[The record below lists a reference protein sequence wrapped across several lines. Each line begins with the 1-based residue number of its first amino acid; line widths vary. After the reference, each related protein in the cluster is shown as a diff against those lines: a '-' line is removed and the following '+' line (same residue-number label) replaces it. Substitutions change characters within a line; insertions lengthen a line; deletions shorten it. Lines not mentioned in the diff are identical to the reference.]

1 MATRKGNRVLDYA
14 NTRLKC
20 SDKIA
25 SIGAHSARIGGFTMK
40 KKLRLLIFLCLLV
53 CLTGCKVTIGGS
65 IEEMQSRFKVLE
77 RLYPTENVESLF
89 EKFPDGFSVV
99 NLWIYDNTELS
110 VEVKGNPD
118 THQVTGV
125 IVQRPIQVEENMVE
139 EYKKAIYF
147 DNGQMKMEDGSQVP
161 EEFKDFR
168 FLFQSFHFKES
179 FFETATYNAKKT
191 SYTPGTSNYFI
202 SYYAKNEEL
211 AKYLKVPEDS
221 QLKVQFDGDFK
232 DDEEHKF
239 KRTISIE
246 ATKQIILVSE
256 IIRAE

>member
-1 MATRKGNRVLDYA
+1 
-14 NTRLKC
+14 
-20 SDKIA
+20 
-25 SIGAHSARIGGFTMK
+25 MK
-40 KKLRLLIFLCLLV
+40 KVRFLSILCLII
-53 CLTGCKVTIGGS
+53 CLAGCKITIGGS

-77 RLYPTENVESLF
+77 RLYPTENVEGLF

-125 IVQRPIQVEENMVE
+125 IVRRPIQVEENMVE

-221 QLKVQFDGDFK
+221 QLKVQFEGDLQA
-232 DDEEHKF
+232 DEEHRF
-239 KRTISIE
+239 TRTIDVE
-246 ATKQIILVSE
+246 AVDSRKSFFEKIH
-256 IIRAE
+256 AE

>member
-1 MATRKGNRVLDYA
+1 
-14 NTRLKC
+14 
-20 SDKIA
+20 
-25 SIGAHSARIGGFTMK
+25 MK
-40 KKLRLLIFLCLLV
+40 KKVRLLIFLCLLV

-77 RLYPTENVESLF
+77 RLYPIENVEDLF

-99 NLWIYDNTELS
+99 NLWLYNNTELR

-118 THQVTGV
+118 THQVTGI
-125 IVQRPIQVEENMVE
+125 IVQRPIQVEENMPQKYE
-139 EYKKAIYF
+139 KAIYF
-147 DNGQMKMEDGSQVP
+147 ENGQMKMEDGSQVP
-161 EEFKDFR
+161 KEFKDFR

-202 SYYAKNEEL
+202 SYYAKNAEL

-221 QLKVQFDGDFK
+221 QLKVQFEGDLQ
-232 DDEEHKF
+232 DDEEHRFTRIVDVEDVDSRKSF
-239 KRTISIE
+239 FEKIH
-246 ATKQIILVSE
+246 
-256 IIRAE
+256 AE

>member
-1 MATRKGNRVLDYA
+1 
-14 NTRLKC
+14 
-20 SDKIA
+20 
-25 SIGAHSARIGGFTMK
+25 MK
-40 KKLRLLIFLCLLV
+40 KKLRLLIFLCLLA
-53 CLTGCKVTIGGS
+53 CLTGCKVTISGS
-65 IEEMQSRFKVLE
+65 IEDMQSHFKVLE
-77 RLYPTENVESLF
+77 RLYPTENVEDLF
-89 EKFPDGFSVV
+89 EKFPNGFEVV
-99 NLWIYDNTELS
+99 NMMIHKNKELR
-110 VEVKGNPD
+110 VEVKGD
-118 THQVTGV
+118 SATHKVTG
-125 IVQRPIQVEENMVE
+125 IIAQRAVQVKENMPE
-139 EYKKAIYF
+139 KYEKAIYF
-147 DNGQMKMEDGSQVP
+147 EKGQMKMEDGSEVP
-161 EEFKDFR
+161 EEFKNFR

-179 FFETATYNAKKT
+179 FFDTATFNVKKT
-191 SYTPGTSNYFI
+191 HYTPGTSNYFI

>member
-1 MATRKGNRVLDYA
+1 
-14 NTRLKC
+14 
-20 SDKIA
+20 
-25 SIGAHSARIGGFTMK
+25 MK

-77 RLYPTENVESLF
+77 RLYPTENVEDLF

-118 THQVTGV
+118 THQVTGI
-125 IVQRPIQVEENMVE
+125 IVQRPIQVEENMPQK
-139 EYKKAIYF
+139 YKKAIYF

-168 FLFQSFHFKES
+168 FLFQSFHFEES
-179 FFETATYNAKKT
+179 FFDTATYNAKKT

-202 SYYAKNEEL
+202 SYYAKNAEL

-221 QLKVQFDGDFK
+221 QLKVQFEGDLQA
-232 DDEEHKF
+232 DEEHRF
-239 KRTISIE
+239 TRIVDVE
-246 ATKQIILVSE
+246 AVDSRKSFFEKIH
-256 IIRAE
+256 AE

>member
-1 MATRKGNRVLDYA
+1 
-14 NTRLKC
+14 
-20 SDKIA
+20 
-25 SIGAHSARIGGFTMK
+25 MK
-40 KKLRLLIFLCLLV
+40 KKLRLLIFLCLLA

-77 RLYPTENVESLF
+77 RLYPTENVEDLF

-99 NLWIYDNTELS
+99 NLWLYNNTELR

-118 THQVTGV
+118 THQVTGI
-125 IVQRPIQVEENMVE
+125 IVQRPIQVEENMPE
-139 EYKKAIYF
+139 KYKKAIYF
-147 DNGQMKMEDGSQVP
+147 EKGQMKMEDGSQVP
-161 EEFKDFR
+161 KEFKDFR

-202 SYYAKNEEL
+202 SYYAKNAEL

-221 QLKVQFDGDFK
+221 QLKVQFEGDLQA
-232 DDEEHKF
+232 DEEHRF
-239 KRTISIE
+239 TRIVDVE
-246 ATKQIILVSE
+246 AVDSRKSFFEKIH
-256 IIRAE
+256 AE

>member
-1 MATRKGNRVLDYA
+1 
-14 NTRLKC
+14 
-20 SDKIA
+20 
-25 SIGAHSARIGGFTMK
+25 MK
-40 KKLRLLIFLCLLV
+40 KMRFLSILCLIL
-53 CLTGCKVTIGGS
+53 CLAGCKVTIGGS

-77 RLYPTENVESLF
+77 QLYPTENVEDLF

-99 NLWIYDNTELS
+99 NLWLSDNTELR

-118 THQVTGV
+118 THQVTGI

-139 EYKKAIYF
+139 EYEKAIYF
-147 DNGQMKMEDGSQVP
+147 EKGQMKMEDGSQVP

-179 FFETATYNAKKT
+179 FFDTATYNAKKT

-221 QLKVQFDGDFK
+221 QLKIQFGGDIK
-232 DDEEHKF
+232 DDEEHRF
-239 KRTISIE
+239 KRTIRIE
-246 ATKQIILVSE
+246 PTEQIILASE
-256 IIRAE
+256 IVRAE

>member
-1 MATRKGNRVLDYA
+1 
-14 NTRLKC
+14 
-20 SDKIA
+20 
-25 SIGAHSARIGGFTMK
+25 MK
-40 KKLRLLIFLCLLV
+40 KKLRLLIFLCLLA
-53 CLTGCKVTIGGS
+53 CLTGCKVTISGS
-65 IEEMQSRFKVLE
+65 IEDMQSHFKVLE
-77 RLYPTENVESLF
+77 RLYPTENVEDLF

-99 NLWIYDNTELS
+99 NLWLSDNTELR

-118 THQVTGV
+118 THQVTGI

-139 EYKKAIYF
+139 EYEKAIYF
-147 DNGQMKMEDGSQVP
+147 EKDQMKMEDGSQVP

-179 FFETATYNAKKT
+179 FFDTATYNAKKT

-202 SYYAKNEEL
+202 SYYVKNEEL

-221 QLKVQFDGDFK
+221 QLKIQFGGDIK
-232 DDEEHKF
+232 DDEEHRF

-246 ATKQIILVSE
+246 ATEQIMLVSE

>member
-1 MATRKGNRVLDYA
+1 
-14 NTRLKC
+14 
-20 SDKIA
+20 
-25 SIGAHSARIGGFTMK
+25 
-40 KKLRLLIFLCLLV
+40 
-53 CLTGCKVTIGGS
+53 
-65 IEEMQSRFKVLE
+65 
-77 RLYPTENVESLF
+77 
-89 EKFPDGFSVV
+89 
-99 NLWIYDNTELS
+99 
-110 VEVKGNPD
+110 
-118 THQVTGV
+118 
-125 IVQRPIQVEENMVE
+125 
-139 EYKKAIYF
+139 
-147 DNGQMKMEDGSQVP
+147 MKMEDGSEVP
-161 EEFKDFR
+161 EEFKNFR
-168 FLFQSFHFKES
+168 FLFQSFHFEES
-179 FFETATYNAKKT
+179 FFDMATFNVKKT

>member
-1 MATRKGNRVLDYA
+1 
-14 NTRLKC
+14 
-20 SDKIA
+20 
-25 SIGAHSARIGGFTMK
+25 MK

-77 RLYPTENVESLF
+77 RLYPTENVEDLF

-125 IVQRPIQVEENMVE
+125 IVRRPIQVEENMVE

-168 FLFQSFHFKES
+168 FLFQSFHFEES
-179 FFETATYNAKKT
+179 FFDTATYNAKKI

-202 SYYAKNEEL
+202 SYYAKNAEL

-221 QLKVQFDGDFK
+221 QLKVQFEGDLQA
-232 DDEEHKF
+232 DEEHRF
-239 KRTISIE
+239 TRIVDVE
-246 ATKQIILVSE
+246 AVDSRKSFFEKIH
-256 IIRAE
+256 AE